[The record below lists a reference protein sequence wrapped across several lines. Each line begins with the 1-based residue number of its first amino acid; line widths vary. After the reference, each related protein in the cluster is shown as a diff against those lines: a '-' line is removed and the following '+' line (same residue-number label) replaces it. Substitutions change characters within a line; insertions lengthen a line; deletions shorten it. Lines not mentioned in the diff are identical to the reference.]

1 MTTDTAKEATSPE
14 KPAKAG
20 KSSTERIFGKDVT
33 KHGYVALPNILV
45 RGQARLKL
53 TTTQFNILA
62 QLLSYWIDPKR
73 PPFPSKKE
81 LAARMGLNPA
91 TVRINIAKL
100 EERGLVR
107 REQRKTLSGDWNSN
121 VYHLDGLVD
130 ALKAMV
136 PDFEE
141 EKKVRVAK
149 RAETEARNTKDDAAE
164 RSRQNGVV
172 RRR

>member
-1 MTTDTAKEATSPE
+1 MTITTTQEATSPE
-14 KPAKAG
+14 ISAKPE

-33 KHGYVALPNILV
+33 KYGYVALPNILV
-45 RGQARLKL
+45 RGQARLGL
-53 TTTQFNILA
+53 TPTQFNILA

-73 PPFPSKKE
+73 PPFPGKKD

-100 EERGLVR
+100 EKQGLVR

-130 ALKAMV
+130 ALKGMV

-141 EKKVRVAK
+141 EKKVRAAK
-149 RAETEARNTKDDAAE
+149 RAETEVRGTKDAAAE
-164 RSRQNGVV
+164 RSRRNGVV

>member
-1 MTTDTAKEATSPE
+1 MTTPTKPEMTTHDVTAQP
-14 KPAKAG
+14 G
-20 KSSTERIFGKDVT
+20 KSSTERIFSKDVT
-33 KHGYVALPNILV
+33 KHGYVGLPNILV
-45 RGQARLKL
+45 RGQARLSL
-53 TTTQFNILA
+53 TPTQFNILV

-81 LAARMGLNPA
+81 LADRMGLNPA

-130 ALKAMV
+130 ALKGMV

-141 EKKVRVAK
+141 EKKARLAK
-149 RAETEARNTKDDAAE
+149 RAETERRTTKDDAAE
-164 RSRQNGVV
+164 RSRQNGVI

>member
-1 MTTDTAKEATSPE
+1 MTTTPAHKATSAEPPT
-14 KPAKAG
+14 KTG

-130 ALKAMV
+130 ALKGMV

-141 EKKVRVAK
+141 EKSVRAAK
-149 RAETEARNTKDDAAE
+149 RAEIERHSAKDAAAE
-164 RSRQNGVV
+164 RARQRGVK

>member
-1 MTTDTAKEATSPE
+1 MARETKTDIDTNDAAAQPS
-14 KPAKAG
+14 
-20 KSSTERIFGKDVT
+20 KSSTERIFSKDVT
-33 KHGYVALPNILV
+33 KHGYVGLPNILV
-45 RGQARLKL
+45 RGQARLSL
-53 TTTQFNILA
+53 TPTQFNILA

-141 EKKVRVAK
+141 EKKARAIK
-149 RAETEARNTKDDAAE
+149 RAETERHTSKDEAAE
-164 RSRQNGVV
+164 RSRQSGVV

>member
-1 MTTDTAKEATSPE
+1 MTTTPTQEATGSE
-14 KPAKAG
+14 TPAKTN
-20 KSSTERIFGKDVT
+20 KSSTERIFSRNVT

-45 RGQARLKL
+45 RGQARLGL
-53 TTTQFNILA
+53 TTTQFNILV

-130 ALKAMV
+130 ALKGMV

-141 EKKVRVAK
+141 EKKVRAEK
-149 RAETEARNTKDDAAE
+149 RLETERRSKKDDAAE
-164 RSRQNGVV
+164 RGRQSGVK

>member
-1 MTTDTAKEATSPE
+1 MTTNPTQKATSPE
-14 KPAKAG
+14 TSTKTG

-130 ALKAMV
+130 ALKGMV

-141 EKKVRVAK
+141 EKKVRAAK
-149 RAETEARNTKDDAAE
+149 RADTERLSTKDEAAE
-164 RSRQNGVV
+164 RARQRGVK